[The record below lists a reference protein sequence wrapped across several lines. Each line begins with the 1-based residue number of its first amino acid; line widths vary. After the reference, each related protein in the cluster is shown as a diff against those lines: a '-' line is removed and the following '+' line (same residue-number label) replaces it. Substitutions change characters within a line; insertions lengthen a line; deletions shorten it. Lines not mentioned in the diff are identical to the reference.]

1 MIRAQGAR
9 AEGMLHVRRAPAA
22 PVPRPDALPPPGRPA
37 YVPSVATL
45 NV

>member
-9 AEGMLHVRRAPAA
+9 AGGMLHVRCAPAA
-22 PVPRPDALPPPGRPA
+22 PVPRPGAPPPGRPA
-37 YVPSVATL
+37 YVSSVATL